1 MNEVHGDAAP
11 AATARDTLIAEHF
24 VTLADALVDDYDVV
38 DLLDRLVAACVELLD
53 VAEAGILLTD
63 QRGDLQ
69 LMASSSEATRLLELF
84 QLQSVEGGPCLEAVR
99 LGRSISVLELAS
111 EERWPRFAHEALGVG
126 FQSVFAVPMRLRD
139 ETIGGLNLFSTEGPP
154 LQADEQRI
162 ARAFADVATIS
173 ILQQRSV
180 HRASALAEQLQ
191 AALNSRIVIEQAKGL
206 LAEHGQVTMEVA
218 FNALRSFSRNT
229 NQKLGV
235 VAERL
240 VRRDL
245 PPDAVLNT

>member
-1 MNEVHGDAAP
+1 MNEVRGDAAS
-11 AATARDTLIAEHF
+11 AGAARDTLIAEHF
-24 VTLADALVDDYDVV
+24 VNLADTLVDDYDVV

-99 LGRSISVLELAS
+99 LGRSVSVLELAS
-111 EERWPRFAHEALGVG
+111 ETRWPRFAHEALAAG
-126 FQSVFAVPMRLRD
+126 FTSVFAVPMRLRD
-139 ETIGGLNLFSTEGPP
+139 ETIGGLNLFSSDRPP

-173 ILQQRSV
+173 ILQQRSA

-191 AALNSRIVIEQAKGL
+191 TALNTRIVIEQAKGL
-206 LAEHGQVTMEVA
+206 LAEHGQVTMEAA
-218 FNALRSFSRNT
+218 FSALRSYSRNT
-229 NQKLGV
+229 NQKLGT

-240 VRRDL
+240 IRREL
-245 PPDAVLNT
+245 SPDTVHNT

>member
-1 MNEVHGDAAP
+1 MNEARRETTPVS
-11 AATARDTLIAEHF
+11 TARDTLIAEHF
-24 VTLADALVDDYDVV
+24 VNLADTLVDDYDVV

-53 VAEAGILLTD
+53 VAEAGILLAD

-99 LGRSISVLELAS
+99 LGRSVSVVELAS
-111 EERWPRFAHEALGVG
+111 EARWPRFAHEAGAAG
-126 FQSVFAVPMRLRD
+126 FQSVFAVPMRLRN
-139 ETIGGLNLFSTEGPP
+139 ETIGGLNLFSTHGPP
-154 LQADEQRI
+154 LGADEQRI

-191 AALNSRIVIEQAKGL
+191 AALNTRILVEQAKGL
-206 LAEHGQVTMEVA
+206 LAEHGQITMEAA
-218 FNALRSFSRNT
+218 FTSLRWFARNS
-229 NQKLGV
+229 NEKLGV

-240 VRRDL
+240 VRREL
-245 PPDAVLNT
+245 APDAVLDA